1 MTVRVVDGQL
11 KVTLTETETVKFNID
26 RVFFDRVCEPAKAA
40 LTKLLR
46 LAVTKTAFKSSAT
59 VFQIELYPVFE
70 GGCEVWFIPQN
81 ALLGVKPK
89 ATVQKC
95 CIFEFFC
102 SEGLLAACEALYHD
116 PKTRYCRSAVYL
128 KNGSYRLAVSGLNPS
143 ALRNVLLN
151 FSDRTVSSSV
161 KACETAE
168 NWKCICP
175 KNAIAVIGAALGH
188 TDPELPLN

>member
-26 RVFFDRVCEPAKAA
+26 RVFFDRICEPAKMA

-46 LAVTKTAFKSSAT
+46 LAVIKTDFKCSAT

-81 ALLGVKPK
+81 TSSEVKPK

-116 PKTRYCRSAVYL
+116 TKTRYCRSAVYS
-128 KNGSYRLAVSGLNPS
+128 KNGSYRLAVSGIDPS
-143 ALRNVLLN
+143 AFRSISLN
-151 FSDRTVSSSV
+151 FSDRTVSS
-161 KACETAE
+161 AAFAAETAE
-168 NWKCICP
+168 HWKCICP
-175 KNAIAVIGAALGH
+175 KNAVAVIGAALSH
-188 TDPELPLN
+188 TDPESLS